1 MTEIIKEYSTALFM
15 LASEKGY
22 QKEYAGILNEIK
34 KIFLDNPS
42 YLSLLSSPSV
52 PIVERLSAIDDA
64 FREKTPEYILSYLKL
79 LCEKGRIGE
88 FIESVDEYNALL
100 NASERVFTAK
110 VTSAQALTN
119 EEKGKLIQK
128 LEQSQDGK
136 VQAEYYVDA
145 TLLGGMIVE
154 IDGKVMDGSLRRRLQ
169 EVKEVINQ

>member
-15 LASEKGY
+15 LASETGS

-34 KIFLDNPS
+34 KVFIDNPA
-42 YLSLLSSPSV
+42 YLDLLSSPSIPV
-52 PIVERLSAIDDA
+52 VERLSVIDNAFGKDA
-64 FREKTPEYILSYLKL
+64 PEYVLSYLKL

-110 VTSAQALTN
+110 VTSAQELTL
-119 EEKGKLIQK
+119 EEKDKLIQK
-128 LEQSQDGK
+128 LEKSYLGK
-136 VQAEYYVDA
+136 VQAEYLVDGA
-145 TLLGGMIVE
+145 LLGGMIVE

-169 EVKEVINQ
+169 DVKEVINK

>member
-15 LASEKGY
+15 LASETGS

-34 KIFLDNPS
+34 KVFIDNPA
-42 YLSLLSSPSV
+42 YLDLLSSPSIPV
-52 PIVERLSAIDDA
+52 VERLSVIDGAFGKDA
-64 FREKTPEYILSYLKL
+64 PEYVLSYLKL

-110 VTSAQALTN
+110 VTSAQELTL
-119 EEKGKLIQK
+119 EEKDKLIQK
-128 LEQSQDGK
+128 LEKSYLGK
-136 VQAEYYVDA
+136 VQAEYLVDGA
-145 TLLGGMIVE
+145 LLGGMIVE

-169 EVKEVINQ
+169 DVKEVINK